1 MLIKALLGTR
11 SPGLCALIYGAALFT
26 NGLIFDLA
34 FGGDWA
40 RVLGSLALTTV
51 ACYAFFW
58 LLLKTEDMG
67 PFYWITLVVG
77 IALMGFVVP

>member
-34 FGGDWA
+34 LGGDWVQVA
-40 RVLGSLALTTV
+40 GSLSLSTT
-51 ACYAFFW
+51 ACYAYFW

-67 PFYWITLVVG
+67 ALYWLTLSLGAAVM
-77 IALMGFVVP
+77 AFVVP